1 MKIVVLGS
9 QGSGKSTQA
18 KLLAQKLKI
27 PVIEMGQIFRDK
39 SKGNDIEAGQVRQAL
54 ESGNLVPDQIAIKTL
69 QKRLARSDCKN
80 GYVLDGY
87 PRNYAQIEGLPTDI
101 DKVIVIRVSDQEGIK
116 RLIQRLRKDDSLDI
130 ITQRLAIYH
139 KETEPLLTYFR
150 NKGILVE
157 IDGEKS
163 SEQVHQEIVEKL
175 KI

>member
-18 KLLAQKLKI
+18 KLLAQKLHL
-27 PVIEMGQIFRDK
+27 PAIEMGQIFRDK
-39 SKGNDIEAGQVRQAL
+39 ANGNDIEAGQVKQAL
-54 ESGNLVPDQIAIKTL
+54 ESGNLVPDQIAIHAL
-69 QKRLARSDCKN
+69 QDRLAKSDCKN

-101 DKVIVIRVSDQEGIK
+101 DKVIIIKVSDQEGIK

-150 NKGILVE
+150 NKGILLE

-163 SEQVHQEIVEKL
+163 PEQVHQEIVEKL